1 MGSSPP
7 GLRSDAGDGEGQGT
21 LDHGLLSIT
30 PALMA
35 VGLAIASKNVILS
48 LFGAVALAGVILV
61 GGKPLVGV
69 SHALD
74 VVVAAVADTDH
85 AKTVLFTVLIGA
97 MVGVIGKSGGTRAV
111 VDGLAKRAKSAR
123 SVRLLSWLSG
133 MVVFFDDYANCM
145 IVGSAMGPLY
155 DRYRVSRAKLA
166 YIVDST
172 AAPVASL
179 ALVSTWVGFEVGVVE
194 EGLEIAGKSIE
205 PYGFFVEG
213 WAYRFYP
220 ILAMLFVGVVAW
232 TGRDF
237 GPMARVSEQPAQD
250 AIVPEDDDADAPWWV
265 AVLPI
270 LALVGVTLGMLWRTG
285 SAKAPTNPRLFEV
298 LENADG
304 YGAILQ
310 GAFSALVLAL
320 VLVLATRSLSLGR
333 ATEAAIDGMKLM
345 FEALM
350 VLVLAWSL
358 SAAMKELGAPQYL
371 VSVLRAALPAFL
383 LPTLVFVVGA
393 GISFAVGSSY
403 TTMGIMMPMVIPLA
417 FDLAGG
423 DPTVPLAASGSVL
436 AGACFGDHCSPI
448 SDTTVLSSIGSGSPL
463 LTHVRTQLPYALLIG
478 AVSIVFGTLP
488 AGFGLN
494 PWIGIL
500 LGLAASGGV
509 LWWLG
514 QPADEGLAS
523 EEAVVENAQ

>member
-1 MGSSPP
+1 MN
-7 GLRSDAGDGEGQGT
+7 
-21 LDHGLLSIT
+21 HGLLSVT
-30 PALMA
+30 PALLA
-35 VGLAIASKNVILS
+35 IGLAIASKNVILS
-48 LFGAVALAGVILV
+48 LFGAVALAGIIHV
-61 GGKPLVGV
+61 GGNPLGGV
-69 SHALD
+69 AHALD

-85 AKTVLFTVLIGA
+85 AKTILFTVLIGA

-111 VDGLAKRAKSAR
+111 VEGLAKRAKSAR
-123 SVRLLSWLSG
+123 SVRMLSWVSG

-145 IVGSAMGPLY
+145 IVGSAMGPLC

-194 EGLEIAGKSIE
+194 EGLEIAGQSIE

-220 ILAMLFVGVVAW
+220 ILAILFVGIVAW

-237 GPMARVSEQPAQD
+237 GPMARVGEEEAQEQQE
-250 AIVPEDDDADAPWWV
+250 PEDEDADAPWWV
-265 AVLPI
+265 AILPI
-270 LALVGVTLGMLWRTG
+270 LTLVAVTLGMLWRSG
-285 SAKAPTNPRLFEV
+285 SAKAPPDPRLFEV
-298 LENADG
+298 LQNADG

-310 GAFSALVLAL
+310 GAFSSLVLAL
-320 VLVLATRSLSLGR
+320 VLVLATRSLSLGHV
-333 ATEAAIDGMKLM
+333 TEAAIDGMKLM
-345 FEALM
+345 FEALI

-358 SAAMKELGAPQYL
+358 SSAMKELGAPQYL
-371 VSVLRAALPAFL
+371 VSVLRTTLPAFL

-417 FDLAGG
+417 FDLAAG

-478 AVSIVFGTLP
+478 VVSIVFGTLP
-488 AGFGLN
+488 AGFGIN
-494 PWIGIL
+494 PWIGIA
-500 LGLAASGGV
+500 LGLLASGAS

-514 QPADEGLAS
+514 RPVEEGLGRPEAAS
-523 EEAVVENAQ
+523 ERTTAE

>member
-1 MGSSPP
+1 M
-7 GLRSDAGDGEGQGT
+7 
-21 LDHGLLSIT
+21 DHGLLSVT
-30 PALMA
+30 PALLA
-35 VGLAIASKNVILS
+35 IGLAIVSKNVILS
-48 LFGAVALAGVILV
+48 LFGAVALAGIVNV
-61 GGKPLVGV
+61 GGNPLTGVG
-69 SHALD
+69 HALD

-85 AKTVLFTVLIGA
+85 AKTILFTVLIGA

-111 VDGLAKRAKSAR
+111 VEGLAKRAKSAR
-123 SVRLLSWLSG
+123 SVRMLSWLSG

-145 IVGSAMGPLY
+145 IVGSSMGPLC

-194 EGLEIAGKSIE
+194 EGLEIAGQSIE
-205 PYGFFVEG
+205 PYGFFVQG

-220 ILAMLFVGVVAW
+220 ILAMLFVGIVAW

-237 GPMARVSEQPAQD
+237 GPMARVGR
-250 AIVPEDDDADAPWWV
+250 EDDAQPIEEDGEDGDAPWWV
-265 AVLPI
+265 AILPI
-270 LALVGVTLGMLWRTG
+270 LTLVGVTLGMLWRSG
-285 SAKAPTNPRLFEV
+285 SAKAPPNPRLFEI

-310 GAFSALVLAL
+310 GAFSSLVLAL
-320 VLVLATRSLSLGR
+320 ILVMVNKSLTLER
-333 ATEAAIDGMKLM
+333 VTEAAIDGMKLM
-345 FEALM
+345 FEAII

-358 SAAMKELGAPQYL
+358 SSAMKQLGAPQYL
-371 VSVLRAALPAFL
+371 VGVLRTALPAYL
-383 LPTLVFVVGA
+383 LPTLVFLVGA

-463 LTHVRTQLPYALLIG
+463 LTHVKTQLPYALLIG

-494 PWIGIL
+494 PWIGIVS
-500 LGLAASGGV
+500 GLVVSGGI

-514 QPADEGLAS
+514 QPAEEELAS
-523 EEAVVENAQ
+523 LDEEASESAS